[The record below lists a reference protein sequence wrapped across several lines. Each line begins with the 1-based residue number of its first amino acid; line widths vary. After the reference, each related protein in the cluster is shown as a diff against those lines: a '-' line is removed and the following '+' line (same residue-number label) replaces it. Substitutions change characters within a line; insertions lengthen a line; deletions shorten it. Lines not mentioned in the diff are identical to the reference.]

1 MMTIG
6 IESNNPRRMKKSI
19 ARAFGVSSKGDRLML
34 EGINEIFYVDVFYGE
49 EEKTLQ
55 EALNQIARE
64 YFKWRMEEY
73 YIIRNDMIIA
83 KEMDDIYGERIR
95 KALHKLQAL
104 HHNHHLQE
112 MSTLG
117 DSQGNR

>member
-1 MMTIG
+1 MMTI
-6 IESNNPRRMKKSI
+6 EVDSNNPRQMKRNI
-19 ARAFGVSSKGDRLML
+19 AKAFGVSAKGERLMI
-34 EGINEIFYVDVFYGE
+34 EGIRETIFVDVYYSE

-55 EALNQIARE
+55 EVLNQIARE
-64 YFKWRMEEY
+64 YFKRRMEEY
-73 YIIRNDMIIA
+73 YIIRDDMIIA

-104 HHNHHLQE
+104 HHNYYLQE

-117 DSQGNR
+117 DSQGNL

>member
-19 ARAFGVSSKGDRLML
+19 ARAFGVPSKGDRLML
-34 EGINEIFYVDVFYGE
+34 EGINEIIYVDVFYGE

-64 YFKWRMEEY
+64 YFFRRMSDEW
-73 YIIRNDMIIA
+73 IIREDMMI
-83 KEMDDIYGERIR
+83 KREMDDG
-95 KALHKLQAL
+95 
-104 HHNHHLQE
+104 
-112 MSTLG
+112 
-117 DSQGNR
+117 